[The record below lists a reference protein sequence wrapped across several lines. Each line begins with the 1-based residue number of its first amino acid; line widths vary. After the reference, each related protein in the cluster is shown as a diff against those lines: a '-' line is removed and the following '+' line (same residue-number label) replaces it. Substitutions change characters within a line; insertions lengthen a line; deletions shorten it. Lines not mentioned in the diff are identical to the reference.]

1 MTTRSPDP
9 IQPAVLLI
17 DHGSRRAE
25 ANALL
30 EAVAEEV
37 RQRLPGRIVQ
47 VAHMEIAE
55 PSIEQGVEACVNA
68 GASAIVVHPYFLGP
82 GNHTRND
89 IPKLVAAAAARH
101 VNLQITLS
109 DPLGLHSKLIDVV
122 LERIS
127 DATQT

>member
-1 MTTRSPDP
+1 MTDP
-9 IQPAVLLI
+9 APIQSQPAVRLI

-37 RQRLPGRIVQ
+37 RQRLPDRIVQ
-47 VAHMEIAE
+47 IAHMEIAE
-55 PSIEQGVEACVNA
+55 PSIEQGVAACVEA
-68 GASAIVVHPYFLGP
+68 GATAIVAHPYFLGP
-82 GNHTRND
+82 GNHTRDD

-101 VNLQITLS
+101 ADLEITIS

-127 DATQT
+127 DAAQT

>member
-1 MTTRSPDP
+1 MTARPP
-9 IQPAVLLI
+9 IESQPAVLLI

-37 RQRLPGRIVQ
+37 RQRLPDRIVQ
-47 VAHMEIAE
+47 IAHMEIAE
-55 PSIEQGVEACVNA
+55 PSIEQGVEACVSS
-68 GASAIVVHPYFLGP
+68 GANAIVVHPYFLGP

-101 VNLQITLS
+101 ADLEITIS
-109 DPLGLHSKLIDVV
+109 DPLGLHTKLIDVV